1 MANLET
7 SITIAL
13 KIDIPESYPAGAMDE
28 WIPVYSLLQEERQI
42 AKGNLLTTIPS
53 LAKEWYLSFQ
63 FKANKID
70 KGFRQV
76 LHMTTGGKGAGSG
89 AKYGERIPAI
99 WIHDSKGFLISSATG
114 GKNNKYVK
122 PSWFAGERDGWVQI
136 VVEQKLVGSEI
147 VFSIS
152 IGGEGRKTLSVKNS
166 SPSEFEN
173 VKVYSSSPW
182 YTPANG
188 NITSLLIATKQ
199 KGDYFMSDFSYFD

>member
-89 AKYGERIPAI
+89 AKGRGQL
-99 WIHDSKGFLISSATG
+99 K
-114 GKNNKYVK
+114 K
-122 PSWFAGERDGWVQI
+122 
-136 VVEQKLVGSEI
+136 I
-147 VFSIS
+147 VFFRALPELWGGVYPCPNFLEVHFWSIK
-152 IGGEGRKTLSVKNS
+152 EYFFKNA
-166 SPSEFEN
+166 N
-173 VKVYSSSPW
+173 VL
-182 YTPANG
+182 N
-188 NITSLLIATKQ
+188 
-199 KGDYFMSDFSYFD
+199 F